1 MALSLAVRLRRFLV
15 PFLGLDERRCALCR
29 APFFP
34 SGPAAGAEGT
44 GRAGSAGTAGTA
56 GIGGEEQGLA
66 ASLLCAACRF
76 RLPRRRVG
84 YCPHCGEPAALEDA
98 PLTPCAACLQ
108 SLPPWEAFLFYGI
121 YEGDLRESLLR
132 GKFGG
137 SLPALDML
145 GRLLAEVCA
154 EHYAFAPKP
163 QLIVPVPLHT
173 SRLRERGF
181 NQSLELARVVGRVLD
196 LPVRYDL
203 LVRVRPAVP
212 QASLSREQRKKL
224 VQPFAA
230 GEGLHGRRVL
240 LVDDVCTT
248 GATLS
253 CAARCLLEA
262 GASQVDAAA
271 VARTSL
277 HSAHG
282 AGALRRE

>member
-1 MALSLAVRLRRFLV
+1 MVGVV
-15 PFLGLDERRCALCR
+15 PGFV
-29 APFFP
+29 
-34 SGPAAGAEGT
+34 SAGAVTAMSDYELKHIRELALRAAHT
-44 GRAGSAGTAGTA
+44 GRTQFT
-56 GIGGEEQGLA
+56 
-66 ASLLCAACRF
+66 RF
-76 RLPRRRVG
+76 MD
-84 YCPHCGEPAALEDA
+84 PAALEDA
-98 PLTPCAACLQ
+98 PLTPCASCLQ

-282 AGALRRE
+282 AGAPRRE

>member
-34 SGPAAGAEGT
+34 SGSAGGAEGT
-44 GRAGSAGTAGTA
+44 GRAGSSGTA
-56 GIGGEEQGLA
+56 GIGGEEQGVA
-66 ASLLCAACRF
+66 ASLLCAACRL

-121 YEGDLRESLLR
+121 YEGDLRESLLH

-137 SLPALDML
+137 SLPALEML

-230 GEGLHGRRVL
+230 AEGLHGRRVL

-282 AGALRRE
+282 AGAPRRE